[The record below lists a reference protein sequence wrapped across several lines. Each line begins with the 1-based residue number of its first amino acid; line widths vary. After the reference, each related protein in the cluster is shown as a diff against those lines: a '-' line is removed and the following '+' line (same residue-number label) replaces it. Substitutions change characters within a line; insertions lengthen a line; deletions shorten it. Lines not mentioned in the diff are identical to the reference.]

1 MSKIILHIDLN
12 TFFVRCEEIKNP
24 SLIGKPVAIGSEGR
38 AGIVST
44 CSYEA
49 RKYGVSSG
57 MPMFQAK
64 SLCKDLIIL
73 PPDGELIRLL
83 SKEFISHI
91 RKFSEIIEQISC
103 DECYVDIT
111 ESFKKYGKNNI
122 YWYLKNI
129 QNTLYN
135 KTKLKCSIGVGPTKF
150 LAKMGSD
157 YKKPMGI
164 TIIRKKDIKK
174 ILFPLDVSSFYGI
187 GKKTAPKLYK
197 LGIKTIGDL
206 YYKIKLNIPEVNET
220 LMDQKFYILDCL
232 EGRSSDKVNIYLEE
246 QKSIG
251 TTRTLENDSSSR
263 DEIRNFYMK
272 EVDRIIKDMKK
283 EGKLTKTIQLTIKDA
298 SSESGFKTNTF
309 SKTIGDYTDSE
320 RKIKDAALKLFEN
333 SFKNQ
338 TIRLIG
344 FSVKNLINR
353 NEAVTQMTFDDYM
366 IHEKES
372 ETFLLINKLNRQF
385 NKDVLIRASDLK
397 KKHGN

>member
-24 SLIGKPVAIGSEGR
+24 SIIGKPVAIGGEGR

-64 SLCKDLIIL
+64 ALCKDLIIL
-73 PPDGELIRLL
+73 PPDFNFIELL

-91 RKFSEIIEQISC
+91 RKYSEIIEQISC

-122 YWYLKNI
+122 YWYLKDI
-129 QNTLYN
+129 QNSLYK

-174 ILFPLDVSSFYGI
+174 ILFPLDVKSFYGI

-220 LMDQKFYILDCL
+220 LMESKNYILECL
-232 EGRSSDKVNIYLEE
+232 EGRSSDEVHVVSDE

-251 TTRTLENDSSSR
+251 TTRTLLSDSSSR
-263 DEIRNFYMK
+263 EEIRDFYLK
-272 EVDRIIKDMKK
+272 EVDRIIADMKN
-283 EGKLTKTIQLTIKDA
+283 EGKLTKTIQLTLKEA
-298 SSESGFKTNTF
+298 SNTGDFKTTTY

-320 RKIKDAALKLFEN
+320 TKIKEAAIKLFEN
-333 SFKNQ
+333 SYKNQ
-338 TIRLIG
+338 LIRLIG
-344 FSVKNLINR
+344 FSVKSLINR

-372 ETFLLINKLNRQF
+372 ETFLLINELNRKF
-385 NKDVLIRASDLK
+385 NKDVLKRVSDLK
-397 KKHGN
+397 NKHGN

>member
-24 SLIGKPVAIGSEGR
+24 SIIGKPVAIGGEGR

-64 SLCKDLIIL
+64 ALCKNLIIL
-73 PPDGELIRLL
+73 PPDFNFIELL

-91 RKFSEIIEQISC
+91 RKYSEIIEQISC

-111 ESFKKYGKNNI
+111 ESFKKYGKNDI
-122 YWYLKNI
+122 YWYLKDI
-129 QNTLYN
+129 QNSLYK

-174 ILFPLDVSSFYGI
+174 ILFPLDVKSFYGI

-220 LMDQKFYILDCL
+220 LMDSKSYILDCL
-232 EGRSSDKVNIYLEE
+232 EGRSSDEVHVFADE

-251 TTRTLENDSSSR
+251 TTRTLLSDSNSR
-263 DEIRNFYMK
+263 EEIRDFYLK
-272 EVDRIIKDMKK
+272 EVDRIIADMKN
-283 EGKLTKTIQLTIKDA
+283 EGKLTKTIQLTLKEA
-298 SSESGFKTNTF
+298 SNTGDFKTTTY
-309 SKTIGDYTDSE
+309 SKTIDDYTDSE
-320 RKIKDAALKLFEN
+320 TKIKEAAIKLFEN
-333 SFKNQ
+333 SYKNQ
-338 TIRLIG
+338 LIRLIG

-372 ETFLLINKLNRQF
+372 ETFLLINELNRKF
-385 NKDVLIRASDLK
+385 NKDVLKRVSDLK
-397 KKHGN
+397 NKHGN

>member
-24 SLIGKPVAIGSEGR
+24 SIIGKPVAIGGEGR

-64 SLCKDLIIL
+64 ALCKDLIIL
-73 PPDGELIRLL
+73 PPDFNFIELL

-91 RKFSEIIEQISC
+91 RKYSEIIEQISC

-111 ESFKKYGKNNI
+111 ESFKKYGKNDI
-122 YWYLKNI
+122 YWYLKDI
-129 QNTLYN
+129 QNSLYK

-174 ILFPLDVSSFYGI
+174 ILFPLDVKSFYGI

-220 LMDQKFYILDCL
+220 LMDSKSYILDCL
-232 EGRSSDKVNIYLEE
+232 EGRSSDEVHVFADE

-251 TTRTLENDSSSR
+251 TTRTLLSDSNSR
-263 DEIRNFYMK
+263 EEIRDFYLK
-272 EVDRIIKDMKK
+272 EVDRIIADMKN
-283 EGKLTKTIQLTIKDA
+283 EGKLTKTIQLTLKEA
-298 SSESGFKTNTF
+298 SNTGDFKTTTY
-309 SKTIGDYTDSE
+309 SKTIDDYTDSE
-320 RKIKDAALKLFEN
+320 TKIKEAAIKLFEN
-333 SFKNQ
+333 SYKNQ
-338 TIRLIG
+338 LIRLIG

-372 ETFLLINKLNRQF
+372 ETFLLINELNRKF
-385 NKDVLIRASDLK
+385 NKDVLKRVSDLK
-397 KKHGN
+397 NKHGN

>member
-12 TFFVRCEEIKNP
+12 TFFVRVEEIKNP

-38 AGIVST
+38 CGIVST

-57 MPMFQAK
+57 QPMFQAK

-73 PPDGELIRLL
+73 PPDGEMIRLL

-91 RKFSEIIEQISC
+91 RTFSEIIEQISC
-103 DECYVDIT
+103 DECYVDVT

-122 YWYLKNI
+122 NRYLKNI
-129 QNTLYN
+129 QDTLYK

-164 TIIRKKDIKK
+164 TIIRKKDIKN
-174 ILFPLDVSSFYGI
+174 IIFPLDVSSFYGI
-187 GKKTAPKLYK
+187 GKKTAPKLHK

-206 YYKIKLNIPEVNET
+206 YYKIKLNIPEVNDL
-220 LMDQKFYILDCL
+220 LMESKNYILDCL
-232 EGRSSDKVNIYLEE
+232 EGNSSDEVDVISDG

-251 TTRTLENDSSSR
+251 TTRTLPHDTNSR
-263 DEIRNFYMK
+263 DDIRDFYMK
-272 EVDRIIKDMKK
+272 EVDRIIKDMKR
-283 EGKLTKTIQLTIKDA
+283 EGFLTKTIQLTLKDA
-298 SSESGFKTNTF
+298 SCENGFKTSTF
-309 SKTIGDYTDSE
+309 SKTIGDYTE
-320 RKIKDAALKLFEN
+320 NEAKIKDEALKLFEK

-338 TIRLIG
+338 TVRLVG

-366 IHEKES
+366 VHEEES
-372 ETFLLINKLNRQF
+372 KTFLLINELNRKF
-385 NKDVLIRASDLK
+385 NKDVLFRASDLK

>member
-24 SLIGKPVAIGSEGR
+24 SIIGKPVAIGGEGR

-64 SLCKDLIIL
+64 ALCKDLIIL
-73 PPDGELIRLL
+73 PPDFNFIELL

-91 RKFSEIIEQISC
+91 RKYSEIIEQISC

-122 YWYLKNI
+122 YWYLKDI
-129 QNTLYN
+129 QNSLYK

-174 ILFPLDVSSFYGI
+174 ILFPLDVKSFYGI

-220 LMDQKFYILDCL
+220 LMESKNYILECL
-232 EGRSSDKVNIYLEE
+232 EGRSSDEVHVVSDE

-251 TTRTLENDSSSR
+251 TTRTLLSDSSSR
-263 DEIRNFYMK
+263 EEIRDFYLL
-272 EVDRIIKDMKK
+272 EVDRIIADMKN
-283 EGKLTKTIQLTIKDA
+283 EGKLTKTIQLTLKEA
-298 SSESGFKTNTF
+298 SNTGDFKTTTY

-320 RKIKDAALKLFEN
+320 TKIKEAAIKLFEN
-333 SFKNQ
+333 SYKNQ
-338 TIRLIG
+338 LIRLIG

-372 ETFLLINKLNRQF
+372 ETFLLINELNRKF
-385 NKDVLIRASDLK
+385 NKDVLKRVSDLK
-397 KKHGN
+397 NKHGN

>member
-24 SLIGKPVAIGSEGR
+24 SIIGKPVAIGGEGR

-64 SLCKDLIIL
+64 ALCKDLIIL
-73 PPDGELIRLL
+73 PPDFNFIELL

-91 RKFSEIIEQISC
+91 RKYSEIVEQISC

-122 YWYLKNI
+122 YWYLKDI
-129 QNTLYN
+129 QNSLYK

-174 ILFPLDVSSFYGI
+174 ILFPLDVKSFYGI

-220 LMDQKFYILDCL
+220 LMESKNYILECL
-232 EGRSSDKVNIYLEE
+232 EGRSSDEVHVVSDE

-251 TTRTLENDSSSR
+251 TTRTLLSDSSSR
-263 DEIRNFYMK
+263 EEIRDFYLK
-272 EVDRIIKDMKK
+272 EVDRIIADMKN
-283 EGKLTKTIQLTIKDA
+283 EGKLTKTIQLTLKGA
-298 SSESGFKTNTF
+298 SNTGDFKTTTY

-320 RKIKDAALKLFEN
+320 TKIKEAAIKLFEN
-333 SFKNQ
+333 SYKNQ
-338 TIRLIG
+338 LIRLIG

-372 ETFLLINKLNRQF
+372 ETFLLINELNRKF
-385 NKDVLIRASDLK
+385 NKDVLKRVSDLK
-397 KKHGN
+397 NKHGN

>member
-24 SLIGKPVAIGSEGR
+24 SLIGKPVAIGAEGR

-44 CSYEA
+44 CSYET

-64 SLCKDLIIL
+64 ALCNDLIIL
-73 PPDGELIRLL
+73 PPDFNFIELL

-91 RKFSEIIEQISC
+91 RKYSEIIEQISC

-122 YWYLKNI
+122 YWYLKDI
-129 QNTLYN
+129 QNSLYK

-174 ILFPLDVSSFYGI
+174 ILFPLDVNSFYGI

-206 YYKIKLNIPEVNET
+206 YYKIKLNIPEVNDT
-220 LMDQKFYILDCL
+220 LMESKNYILDCL
-232 EGRSSDKVNIYLEE
+232 EGRSSDEVHVISDE

-251 TTRTLENDSSSR
+251 TTRTLLSDSNSR
-263 DEIRNFYMK
+263 DEIRDFYLK
-272 EVDRIIKDMKK
+272 EVDRIIKNMKN
-283 EGKLTKTIQLTIKDA
+283 EGKLTKTIQLTLKEA
-298 SSESGFKTNTF
+298 SLTGDFKTSTY
-309 SKTIGDYTDSE
+309 SKTIGDYTESE
-320 RKIKDAALKLFEN
+320 AKIKDAAIKLFE
-333 SFKNQ
+333 SSYKNQ

-372 ETFLLINKLNRQF
+372 ETFLLINELNRKF
-385 NKDVLIRASDLK
+385 NKDVLKRVSDLK
-397 KKHGN
+397 NKNGN

>member
-24 SLIGKPVAIGSEGR
+24 SIIGKPVAIGGEGR

-64 SLCKDLIIL
+64 ALCKDLIIL
-73 PPDGELIRLL
+73 PPDFNFIELL

-91 RKFSEIIEQISC
+91 RKYSEIIEQISC

-111 ESFKKYGKNNI
+111 ESFKKYGKNDI
-122 YWYLKNI
+122 YWYLKDI
-129 QNTLYN
+129 QNSLYK

-174 ILFPLDVSSFYGI
+174 ILFPLDVKSFYGI

-220 LMDQKFYILDCL
+220 LMDSKSYILDCL
-232 EGRSSDKVNIYLEE
+232 EGRSSDEVHVFADE

-251 TTRTLENDSSSR
+251 TTRTLLSDSNSR
-263 DEIRNFYMK
+263 EEIRDFYLK
-272 EVDRIIKDMKK
+272 EVDRIIADMKN
-283 EGKLTKTIQLTIKDA
+283 EGKLTKTIQLTLKEA
-298 SSESGFKTNTF
+298 SNTGDFKTTTY
-309 SKTIGDYTDSE
+309 SKTIDDYTDSE
-320 RKIKDAALKLFEN
+320 TKIKEAAIKLFEN
-333 SFKNQ
+333 AYKNQ
-338 TIRLIG
+338 LIRLIG
-344 FSVKNLINR
+344 FSVKNLMNR

-372 ETFLLINKLNRQF
+372 ETFLLINELNRKF
-385 NKDVLIRASDLK
+385 NKDVLKRVSDLK
-397 KKHGN
+397 NKHGN

>member
-24 SLIGKPVAIGSEGR
+24 SIIGKPVAIGGEGR

-64 SLCKDLIIL
+64 ALCKDLIIL
-73 PPDGELIRLL
+73 PPDFNFIELL

-91 RKFSEIIEQISC
+91 RKYSEIIEQISC

-122 YWYLKNI
+122 YWYLKDI
-129 QNTLYN
+129 QNSLYK

-174 ILFPLDVSSFYGI
+174 ILFPLDVKTFYGI
-187 GKKTAPKLYK
+187 GKKTSPKLYK

-220 LMDQKFYILDCL
+220 LMESKNYILECL
-232 EGRSSDKVNIYLEE
+232 EGRSSDEVHVVSDE

-251 TTRTLENDSSSR
+251 TTRTLLSDSSSR
-263 DEIRNFYMK
+263 EEIRDFYLK
-272 EVDRIIKDMKK
+272 EVDRIIADMKN
-283 EGKLTKTIQLTIKDA
+283 EGKLTKTIQLTLKEA
-298 SSESGFKTNTF
+298 SNTGDFKTTTY

-320 RKIKDAALKLFEN
+320 TKIKEAAIKLFEN
-333 SFKNQ
+333 SYKNQ
-338 TIRLIG
+338 LIRLIG

-372 ETFLLINKLNRQF
+372 ETFLLINELNRKF
-385 NKDVLIRASDLK
+385 NKDVLKRVSDLK
-397 KKHGN
+397 NKHGN

>member
-1 MSKIILHIDLN
+1 MNKIILHIDLN

-24 SLIGKPVAIGSEGR
+24 SIIGKPVAIGGEGR

-64 SLCKDLIIL
+64 ALCKDLIIL
-73 PPDGELIRLL
+73 PPDFNFIELL

-91 RKFSEIIEQISC
+91 RKYSEIVEQISC

-122 YWYLKNI
+122 YWYLKDI
-129 QNTLYN
+129 QNSLYK

-174 ILFPLDVSSFYGI
+174 ILFPLDVKSFYGI

-220 LMDQKFYILDCL
+220 LMESKNYILECL
-232 EGRSSDKVNIYLEE
+232 EGRSSDEVHVVSDE

-251 TTRTLENDSSSR
+251 TTRTLLSDSSSR
-263 DEIRNFYMK
+263 EEIRDFYLK
-272 EVDRIIKDMKK
+272 EVDRIIADMKN
-283 EGKLTKTIQLTIKDA
+283 EGKLTKTIQLTLKEA
-298 SSESGFKTNTF
+298 SNTGDFKTTTY

-320 RKIKDAALKLFEN
+320 TKIKEAAIKLFEN
-333 SFKNQ
+333 SYKNQ
-338 TIRLIG
+338 LIRLIG

-372 ETFLLINKLNRQF
+372 ETFLLINELNRKF
-385 NKDVLIRASDLK
+385 NKDVLKRVSDLK
-397 KKHGN
+397 NKHGN